1 MISRSDRA
9 AFDEALAQFKTE
21 YPELDA
27 QVGVWLDL
35 AIKSFADYIAEIRED
50 ITPDERAAGLSV
62 AAVLAIVETA
72 ASWQRTCRKR
82 ARQPRS

>member
-1 MISRSDRA
+1 VNDLSRSDRA
-9 AFDEALAQFKTE
+9 AFDTALAQFKAE

-35 AIKSFADYIAEIRED
+35 AIQSFDDYIAEIRED
-50 ITPDERAAGLSV
+50 VTAEERATGLPVVAGL
-62 AAVLAIVETA
+62 AIAETA

-82 ARQPRS
+82 AR